1 MSQKDKHNNG
11 EPMNDYIEYFKVN
24 NRLFCVESRY
34 LTTFMYKNGWDFS
47 ELGYLELE
55 RSEKMKN
62 ITSDEA
68 MEITGG
74 ATPID
79 IIERIYV
86 MLGEPE
92 EIKPE
97 AER

>member
-1 MSQKDKHNNG
+1 
-11 EPMNDYIEYFKVN
+11 MNDYIEYFKVN

-55 RSEKMKN
+55 RSEKMKHL
-62 ITSDEA
+62 TSDEA

-74 ATPID
+74 QTPVE
-79 IIERIYV
+79 IIEKVYAV
-86 MLGEPE
+86 LGEPE
-92 EIKPE
+92 EDQSKPE
-97 AER
+97 R